1 MTAQLTLIKSIVG
14 VLENGS
20 FLDPAAITVS
30 PDGRFI
36 LVADGYEDK
45 SYLSAFLME
54 IDEHPD

>member
-1 MTAQLTLIKSIVG
+1 MVRLLR
-14 VLENGS
+14 NDS
-20 FLDPAAITVS
+20 FLDPVAITVS

-54 IDEHPD
+54 IDENPD